1 MSHPHFTLIH
11 VLVAKGLEL
20 NAFPARSPILRL
32 ELEGIFKLC
41 DQRVEDGALASI
53 VSTG

>member
-1 MSHPHFTLIH
+1 MSHLHFTLIH

-20 NAFPARSPILRL
+20 NALPRSLVICL
-32 ELEGIFKLC
+32 ELEGLFKLC
-41 DQRVEDGALASI
+41 DQRIEDGALASI